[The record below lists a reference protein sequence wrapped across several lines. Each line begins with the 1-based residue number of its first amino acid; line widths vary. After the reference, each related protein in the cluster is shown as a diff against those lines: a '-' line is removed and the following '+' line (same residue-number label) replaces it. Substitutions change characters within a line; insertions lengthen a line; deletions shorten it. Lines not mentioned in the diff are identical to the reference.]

1 MLSGLAKRNFDR
13 RFKAATGYAPLAY
26 VQSLRI
32 EEAKELLETEASPI
46 DEVAG
51 QVCYGDTASVS
62 PAVP

>member
-32 EEAKELLETEASPI
+32 EEAKELLET
-46 DEVAG
+46 
-51 QVCYGDTASVS
+51 
-62 PAVP
+62 